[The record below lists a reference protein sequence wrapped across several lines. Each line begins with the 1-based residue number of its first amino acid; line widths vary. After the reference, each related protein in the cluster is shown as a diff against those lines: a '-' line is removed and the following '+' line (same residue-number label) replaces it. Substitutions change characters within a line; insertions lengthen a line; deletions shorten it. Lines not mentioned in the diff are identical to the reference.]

1 MFLQRKVKLR
11 WWTSHQLER
20 RRSVWRHREVS
31 CHRRRRCSFQKTSRS
46 RRRSGSSPWPA
57 RSTNT
62 RSSFWKAQEYF
73 DLNNLQPVVLLH
85 QLHGP
90 WPRDLHTFKVNI
102 IINSLAFDLCEHV
115 GRGRFPRQDR
125 LRAGLVH
132 SWQGGQG
139 PAANLN
145 NWLRLRLRMV
155 DMYDYAIGSSQVK
168 YQKNLFRKFLW

>member
-1 MFLQRKVKLR
+1 MACEVNQYKK
-11 WWTSHQLER
+11 QLL
-20 RRSVWRHREVS
+20 
-31 CHRRRRCSFQKTSRS
+31 K
-46 RRRSGSSPWPA
+46 
-57 RSTNT
+57 
-62 RSSFWKAQEYF
+62 EYF
-73 DLNNLQPVVLLH
+73 DLNNLQPVVLFH

-145 NWLRLRLRMV
+145 KRLRLRLRMV

-168 YQKNLFRKFLW
+168 YQKNLFRKFL

>member
-1 MFLQRKVKLR
+1 MFLQWKDKLR

-20 RRSVWRHREVS
+20 RRSVWRRREVS
-31 CHRRRRCSFQKTSRS
+31 CHRRRQCSFQKTSRS

-62 RSSFWKAQEYF
+62 RSSFWKVQEYF

-102 IINSLAFDLCEHV
+102 IINSLVFEDHSRPVWACWARQAPPARSAPSWSCSLLA
-115 GRGRFPRQDR
+115 GRTRPGCKP
-125 LRAGLVH
+125 
-132 SWQGGQG
+132 
-139 PAANLN
+139 
-145 NWLRLRLRMV
+145 
-155 DMYDYAIGSSQVK
+155 
-168 YQKNLFRKFLW
+168 

>member
-1 MFLQRKVKLR
+1 MKFLQQKGKLKN
-11 WWTSHQLER
+11 WTSHQLER
-20 RRSVWRHREVS
+20 RRSVWRRREVS
-31 CHRRRRCSFQKTSRS
+31 CHRRRQCSFQKTSRS

-62 RSSFWKAQEYF
+62 RSSFQKAQEYF

-90 WPRDLHTFKVNI
+90 WPRDLHTFQINI
-102 IINSLAFDLCEHV
+102 IIKGRVFDLCEHV
-115 GRGRFPRQDR
+115 GRGRLPRQDR

-145 NWLRLRLRMV
+145 NWLRLRLVLMV
-155 DMYDYAIGSSQVK
+155 K
-168 YQKNLFRKFLW
+168 NPYQYEWIL